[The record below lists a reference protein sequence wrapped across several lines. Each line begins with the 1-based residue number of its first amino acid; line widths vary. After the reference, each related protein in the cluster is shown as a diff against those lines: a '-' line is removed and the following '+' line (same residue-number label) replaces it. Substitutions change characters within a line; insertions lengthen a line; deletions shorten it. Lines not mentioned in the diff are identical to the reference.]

1 MKKLVDWLIK
11 RRNKQLHI
19 PVIIGSASDSELQFR
34 RVLNTLREN
43 KITVITKNDGIYIPL
58 AGDVNKGECWMDNFI
73 KVADC

>member
-19 PVIIGSASDSELQFR
+19 HLVESASNSEKQFR

-43 KITVITKNDGIYIPL
+43 KIMVITKEDGIYIRL
-58 AGDVNKGECWMDNFI
+58 VGDVEKEECWID
-73 KVADC
+73 

>member
-19 PVIIGSASDSELQFR
+19 PVVIGSASESELQFR

-43 KITVITKNDGIYIPL
+43 KIMVITKEDEI
-58 AGDVNKGECWMDNFI
+58 
-73 KVADC
+73 